1 MADQIYWA
9 PFRYDTILHPAT
21 ASTSAAIP
29 GPDETRLREDLFRNP
44 PKSPEFIVKGFLPI
58 APGIRVGAG
67 GTSKTTLN
75 QFEHIHIVL
84 GLNLYGLPIE
94 KPGAVL
100 SVTKEDERRDYEFR
114 YHRIISS
121 MRRNLS
127 DLQIRQFL
135 ANAYVMDL
143 TGTDER
149 LVKIQ
154 DGNLLM
160 TDLADRIINKFR
172 GMGLA
177 LIDIDP
183 MIFFGPGER
192 IINDGEAHLMQV
204 AWLLCRELEC
214 CVRLTHH
221 ISKAAFRDGI
231 VDQYAGRGGSA
242 GADNARFVH
251 LLMRHARSDTRRS
264 QNTYVAPPTIPTYA
278 IEQGAVLRLH
288 VEKMSGA
295 PRIQEPIWVERDHW
309 MFRHHETP
317 SPMAQ
322 RQALEDALKLQEQQ
336 DAAKLVAF
344 IGTELQIGIKHST
357 RSLVSR
363 CSAIGISKTR
373 VQRAIEVAEA
383 SRLIAP
389 TQLPTHER
397 RGSKS
402 YFFDLPNAAAATP
415 EPQKPAPRPR
425 RSRSAVTKK

>member
-1 MADQIYWA
+1 MADEIYWP

-21 ASTSAAIP
+21 ASISSELP
-29 GPDETRLREDLFRNP
+29 GPDKTRLRDDLLRTP
-44 PKSPEFIVKGFLPI
+44 PKPPEFIVKGFLPI

-67 GTSKTTLN
+67 GTGKTTLN
-75 QFEHIHIVL
+75 QFEHLSIVL
-84 GLNLYGLPIE
+84 GLDLYGLKVE

-100 SVTKEDERRDYEFR
+100 SITKEDERIDYEFR
-114 YHRIISS
+114 YSRIIAA
-121 MRRNLS
+121 RRDLS
-127 DLQIRQFL
+127 DLQKRQFL
-135 ANAYVMDL
+135 ANAYVMEL
-143 TGTDER
+143 VGTDER
-149 LVKIQ
+149 LVKVE

-160 TDLADRIINKFR
+160 TNLAERIIKNFHNT
-172 GMGLA
+172 GVS
-177 LIDIDP
+177 LIEFDP

-192 IINDGEAHLMQV
+192 FVNDGEAHLMQV
-204 AWLLCRELEC
+204 GRLLCRELKC
-214 CVRLTHH
+214 CVRFSHH
-221 ISKAAFRDGI
+221 ISKAAFRDGTI
-231 VDQYAGRGGSA
+231 DQYAGRGGSA

-251 LLMRHARSDTRRS
+251 LLARHTENDARRGRDSG
-264 QNTYVAPPTIPTYA
+264 YIAPPGIPTYA
-278 IEQGAVLRLH
+278 IEQGSVLRLH

-295 PRIQEPIWVERDHW
+295 PRIQDPFWIERNHW

-317 SPMAQ
+317 SPLAQ
-322 RQALEDALKLQEQQ
+322 RQALENSQKLQEQQ

-383 SRLIAP
+383 GRLIVLTP
-389 TQLPTHER
+389 LPTHER

-402 YFFDLPNAAAATP
+402 HFFDLPSATAATP
-415 EPQKPAPRPR
+415 EPQKSAPRAR